1 MLHQIEN
8 DLKEALKS
16 QDKAKL
22 GVLRI
27 LISKCRNKSIAT
39 GKPLEDSE
47 VMKVLQTAAKQHKE
61 SIKLYNQGGRNDLV
75 EKETLELNIVEA
87 YLPSMMT
94 EDEIRLIVVSV
105 IEKTGAASMAAISSD
120 GVVTLSDNT
129 TSTSIATGALKV
141 TGGVGIAENLNV
153 GGTLNVT
160 GAATAETPPASSN
173 STRIATTA
181 FVAAGTAGTVTSIS
195 DHIQSSSNNT
205 NAATSGSEYSAT
217 ASIASGSRTFD
228 RSSTTNTF
236 NAGID
241 IGSNSIVTI
250 TFTQGASVFSGGLIH
265 NIQKLRIQVSCA
277 K

>member
-27 LISKCRNKSIAT
+27 LIAKCRNKSIAM

-47 VMKVLQTAAKQHKE
+47 VMKVLQTATKQHKE

-105 IEKTGAASMAAISSD
+105 IEKTGAASMAD
-120 GVVTLSDNT
+120 FGKVMPQVMKE
-129 TSTSIATGALKV
+129 GAGKID
-141 TGGVGIAENLNV
+141 GGVAQNL
-153 GGTLNVT
+153 LK
-160 GAATAETPPASSN
+160 ELLS
-173 STRIATTA
+173 
-181 FVAAGTAGTVTSIS
+181 
-195 DHIQSSSNNT
+195 
-205 NAATSGSEYSAT
+205 
-217 ASIASGSRTFD
+217 
-228 RSSTTNTF
+228 
-236 NAGID
+236 
-241 IGSNSIVTI
+241 
-250 TFTQGASVFSGGLIH
+250 
-265 NIQKLRIQVSCA
+265 
-277 K
+277 